1 MKKKTKKRNHL
12 VLNAFLIFLWLF
24 LIGGLSYAYFSI
36 SFEKNKENTKAK
48 VIAGKLDV
56 DFETSEYISNKNTW
70 LINDEEIFTK
80 SDKTVFTVTRSE
92 QSTVKDIYYNVY
104 IDELNITDNLK
115 HADVKWRLYDVENP
129 TSETIYVAEGN
140 FDNIGNITNI
150 QLNQARIYLPEEE
163 THTYT
168 LYMWFSNDKN
178 ENQLELLNGNLSC
191 RIKLLAITE

>member
-1 MKKKTKKRNHL
+1 MAKETKKRNHL
-12 VLNAFLIFLWLF
+12 FLNAILIFLWLF
-24 LIGGLSYAYFSI
+24 LVGGLSYAYFSI
-36 SFEKNKENTKAK
+36 SFEKNKENTKAT

-80 SDKTVFTVTRSE
+80 SDKTVFTVKRSE
-92 QSTVKDIYYNVY
+92 QSTVEDIYYNIY

-129 TSETIYVAEGN
+129 TSETKVVAEGN
-140 FDNIGNITNI
+140 FENIGDITNI
-150 QLNQARIYLPEEE
+150 QLNQARIYLPEED

-168 LYMWFSNDKN
+168 LYMWFSNDKS

-191 RIKLLAITE
+191 KIKLLAITE